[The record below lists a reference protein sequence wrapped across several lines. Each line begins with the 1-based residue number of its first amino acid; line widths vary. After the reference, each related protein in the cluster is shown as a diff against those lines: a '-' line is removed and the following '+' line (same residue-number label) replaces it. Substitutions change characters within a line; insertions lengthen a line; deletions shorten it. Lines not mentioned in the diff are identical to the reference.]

1 MANSGGKV
9 HYRYMQASI
18 LKNKN
23 GGITIGQSIPLLQIP
38 AIYTVQ
44 SCTPEY
50 EIDYLACCGGDTSND
65 LTSELFSEYGIR
77 NPYTPHQQESN
88 TSGFSPIADIL
99 AKAKDPYLDSDDKIP
114 F

>member
-44 SCTPEY
+44 SCTTEY
-50 EIDYLACCGGDTSND
+50 EQDYLSCCGGDVSND
-65 LTSELFSEYGIR
+65 LTNQLLKQYGIR
-77 NPYTPHQQESN
+77 NPYTPHQQEN
-88 TSGFSPIADIL
+88 DTSGFSPIADIL
-99 AKAKDPYLDSDDKIP
+99 AKAKDPYTDDEEVIP

>member
-50 EIDYLACCGGDTSND
+50 EQDYLACCGGDTSND
-65 LTSELFSEYGIR
+65 LTSQLLKQYGIR
-77 NPYTPHQQESN
+77 NPYQHDNNNAVT
-88 TSGFSPIADIL
+88 TLSPIADIL
-99 AKAKDPYLDSDDKIP
+99 VSSKDPYTDDIEEIP